1 MLQKAKDMACII
13 NATFAR
19 YKPHLIMLLSQIGY
33 AIVYFFTEAAFGQGL
48 NPHIYITY
56 RCCLA
61 GCLISPFAYFL
72 ERKSRPK
79 HTLPL
84 LLELFLLSLI
94 GNCLTLNMNFA
105 SLKYTSPAFVASL
118 FNTIP
123 SWTFVLAIIF
133 RMEVVDVKNPRGIA
147 KILGTL
153 ISLAGVTAITLYKG
167 PAVQSLWG
175 APIHIKRLSVHEN
188 WVKGSF
194 LAVFSCITWAV
205 WYIMQAT
212 TLKKYPA
219 QVSLAAW
226 TNCIGGAQS
235 AVFAVFLQHK
245 PSAWSI
251 EMFSVNFWSITY
263 SGICSAVFVFL
274 QLWCIKEK
282 GPVFV
287 AMFNSLQTVMV
298 VVLAYFVLGE
308 KLYSGSIIGG
318 VLVIIGL
325 YLLLW
330 GKEKDQSFVKS
341 QEQSSSLCDEMKI
354 ADKEEVASAKK
365 EEP

>member
-1 MLQKAKDMACII
+1 
-13 NATFAR
+13 
-19 YKPHLIMLLSQIGY
+19 MLLSQFGY
-33 AIVYFFTEAAFGQGL
+33 AVVYFITEAAFSQGL
-48 NPHIYITY
+48 NQHIYVAY
-56 RCCLA
+56 RFCLA
-61 GCLISPFAYFL
+61 GWMMFPFAYFL

-84 LLELFLLSLI
+84 LSELFLLSLI
-94 GNCLTLNMNFA
+94 GILTLNMYFA
-105 SLKYTSPAFVASL
+105 SLKYTSSTFVVSL
-118 FNTIP
+118 FNTVP
-123 SWTFVLAIIF
+123 SWTFVLAIIL
-133 RMEVVDVKNPRGIA
+133 RMEVVDVKNPHGIA

-153 ISLAGVTAITLYKG
+153 ISLAGVMTITLFKG

-175 APIHIKRLSVHEN
+175 ASIHIKRLSVHKN
-188 WVKGSF
+188 WVKGSI
-194 LAVFSCITWAV
+194 LTVASCITWAI
-205 WYIMQAT
+205 WYIMQAR

-226 TNCIGGAQS
+226 MNCIGGAQT

-251 EMFSVNFWSITY
+251 KMFSVNFWSITY

-274 QLWCIKEK
+274 QFWCMKEK

-287 AMFNSLQTVMV
+287 AMFNSLQTVIV
-298 VVLAYFVLGE
+298 VVLAYFVLGQ
-308 KLYSGSIIGG
+308 KLYTGSILGG

-330 GKEKDQSFVKS
+330 GKERDRSFIKS
-341 QEQSSSLCDEMKI
+341 QEQCSSHCDEIKL
-354 ADKEEVASAKK
+354 ANNEEVASVEK